1 MPPQEDHD
9 ERHPKCPKRPETPV
23 ILRRRPDTHR
33 NTMTDSMIRFHNV
46 SYTYPFQRQ
55 KAVDEV
61 TFTVNPGKA
70 VLCTGAS
77 GCGKSTLI
85 RLINGLAPHFFH
97 GNLQGRVSVAGTETR
112 KSTLHSL
119 SKTVGS
125 LFQDPEQQFFALNVM
140 DELAFAL
147 ECRGLAPEKIQ
158 TEISRVT
165 NTLHLS
171 SLLDASI
178 FDLSQGEKQKVA
190 LACAL
195 ALHPKIIV
203 LDEPSANLDPD
214 ATQQLADILVAL
226 KHQGV
231 TLFIADHRLY
241 WLRDVVDQVFIFK
254 DGKMETQGDFS
265 LLDREV
271 VQTRFGLRKTVVD
284 APPQRL
290 CCTSCR
296 EKEID
301 IRKMSFGFK
310 GKPLLF
316 DTMDLSLAKGEVTAI
331 TGKNGTGK
339 TTFARLLTGLLPL
352 KQGTIFINGDKKS
365 PGSLLKKGSIVLQ
378 NADHQL
384 HMKSVRQELEVSMGQ
399 VKKRHASG
407 EKVEDL
413 LFRFG
418 LTRFADRHPQSL
430 SGGQKQRLVIACGVI
445 KSPEILILD
454 EPTSGLD
461 GVNMHVISEMMQQL
475 AAQGACVLVITHDL
489 ELIGEACSSILN
501 FPF

>member
-1 MPPQEDHD
+1 
-9 ERHPKCPKRPETPV
+9 
-23 ILRRRPDTHR
+23 
-33 NTMTDSMIRFHNV
+33 MTEPMIRLHNV
-46 SYTYPFQRQ
+46 SYTYPFQGQ
-55 KAVDEV
+55 KAIDGIS
-61 TFTVNPGKA
+61 FTVNPGKA
-70 VLCTGAS
+70 ILCTGAS

-97 GNLQGRVSVAGTETR
+97 GQLQGRVSIAGTDTD
-112 KSTLHSL
+112 KSTLHTL

-158 TEISRVT
+158 TEIRRVT
-165 NTLHLS
+165 KDLHLS
-171 SLLDASI
+171 SILNSSI

-195 ALHPKIIV
+195 VLHPKIIV

-241 WLRDVVDQVFIFK
+241 WLRDVVDQVFILK
-254 DGKMETQGDFS
+254 EGKMATQGDFS
-265 LLDREV
+265 LLDREA
-271 VQTRFGLRKTVVD
+271 VQTKFGLRKTMVHS
-284 APPQRL
+284 PPKSL
-290 CCTSCR
+290 GCASCR
-296 EKEID
+296 EKDID
-301 IRKMSFGFK
+301 IQKMSFGFK

-316 DTMDLSLAKGEVTAI
+316 DAMNIALSKGEVTAI

-339 TTFARLLTGLLPL
+339 TTFAKLLTGLLPL
-352 KQGTIFINGDKKS
+352 KQGTIFIDGDKKS
-365 PGSLLKKGSIVLQ
+365 PRTLLKKGSIVLQ

-384 HMKSVRQELEVSMGQ
+384 HMKSVRQELEISMGLI
-399 VKKRHASG
+399 KKRHPSG
-407 EKVEDL
+407 EKIEEL
-413 LFRFG
+413 LSRFG
-418 LTRFADRHPQSL
+418 LIRFADRHPQSL
-430 SGGQKQRLVIACGVI
+430 SGGQKQRLVIACGII

-475 AAQGACVLVITHDL
+475 AAQGTCVLVITHDL
-489 ELIGEACSSILN
+489 ELIGEACSSVLE